1 MEISLLKKIRRNIR
15 NYRRILKSYIVS
27 DEKYYKKK
35 YKEKYGRELELDLN
49 KIETFNERLIY
60 RILNERKEIYTKL
73 ADKYLVREYVK
84 EKIGEKYLIKLFGV
98 YDNVDEINY
107 DILPNEFVLKCNH
120 NSGTVIIC
128 EDKKNLDIN
137 MVNEKL
143 EGALA
148 QNFYYVTREWHY
160 KNIIP
165 KIICEEKLKDI
176 TDYKFHCFGGKV
188 EYIEAIYGRFTDKR
202 FNVYNKNWELQP
214 FTIGRPNTDDLKEKP
229 LNFNEMIEVA
239 EKLSAEFDYCRVD
252 LYNNSGEIK
261 FGEITFTPASGLDDL
276 PIEYDKKL
284 KKIWDKI
291 LVEEKK

>member
-60 RILNERKEIYTKL
+60 RILNERKEIYTQL
-73 ADKYLVREYVK
+73 ADKYLVRKYVK
-84 EKIGEKYLIKLFGV
+84 EKIGEKYLIELFGV
-98 YDNVDEINY
+98 YDNVDKINY

-128 EDKKNLDIN
+128 EDKKNLNIN
-137 MVNEKL
+137 AVNEKL

-202 FNVYNKNWELQP
+202 FNVYDRNWKLQP
-214 FTIGRPNTDDLKEKP
+214 FTTGRPNTDDIKEKP
-229 LNFNEMIEVA
+229 LNFDKMIEVA

-252 LYNNSGEIK
+252 LYNNNGEIK

-284 KKIWDKI
+284 KRIWDKVLI
-291 LVEEKK
+291 EEKR